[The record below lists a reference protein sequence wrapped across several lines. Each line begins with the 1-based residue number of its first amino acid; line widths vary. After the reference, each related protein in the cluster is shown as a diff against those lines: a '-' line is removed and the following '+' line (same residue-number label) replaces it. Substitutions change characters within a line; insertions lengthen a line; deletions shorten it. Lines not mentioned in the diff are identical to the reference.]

1 VHEQSEEGWFT
12 DPYALHE
19 ARWLSDGVP
28 TKLVRDGEVES
39 YDEPPEGPEVVTPV
53 RLEADPTSQDGAD
66 LLRADA
72 AEQGDYDSSVA
83 TMGVPWTPSVSRVRP
98 MWSDCTTVR
107 STRDRAAGCLGGARR
122 QAS

>member
-83 TMGVPWTPSVSRVRP
+83 TMGAMDAV
-98 MWSDCTTVR
+98 
-107 STRDRAAGCLGGARR
+107 GQQGAPNVERLYDGEKY
-122 QAS
+122 